1 MTTLDNGFEDGLK
14 QSLLDDVER
23 KASGIAGMMR
33 LIAETNWQA
42 YADRNGYDIDHI
54 WRDAEVEFDRTPD
67 AIEISGE
74 WPFSA
79 QFEHGVEPHT
89 IEATNAD
96 FLKFPWPNA
105 PEEVKEQ
112 FRPQW
117 ENPNSFLEEP
127 IVLFKK
133 VNWGSETGGI
143 PAARA
148 VRDMLRE
155 LRGELR

>member
-1 MTTLDNGFEDGLK
+1 MSGLEIRFEDKL
-14 QSLLDDVER
+14 QDSLLDDVER
-23 KASGIAGMMR
+23 KASGIEGMMM
-33 LIAETNWQA
+33 LIAETNWRR
-42 YADRNGYDIDHI
+42 YANKHGYDINHI
-54 WRDAEVEFDRTPD
+54 WKDAESDTRRTNN

-89 IEATNAD
+89 IEAKNAD
-96 FLKFPWPNA
+96 MLAFPWPEMRGEEFGNTGKNF
-105 PEEVKEQ
+105 EEV
-112 FRPQW
+112 FADTWPVVFF
-117 ENPNSFLEEP
+117 P
-127 IVLFKK
+127 K

-148 VRDMLRE
+148 IRDMLRE